1 MHSKVQALQEE
12 HAQLRALLRNCES
25 AHPRDLAAS
34 LRRLEEMFVPHHEA
48 KLALYEASVQ
58 ACQAAGDKTSVSM
71 LSIFRTN
78 MRVMSSAILGFLRS
92 PDPDPARF
100 HERFRAVASTLRSML
115 TTEEKVVF
123 PLCLRYELPMGG
135 QS

>member
-12 HAQLRALLRNCES
+12 HSQLRALLRNCES
-25 AHPRDLAAS
+25 AHPRDLAVA

-48 KLALYEASVQ
+48 KLALYDASLQ
-58 ACQAAGDKTSVSM
+58 ACQAAGDKTSVSV

-78 MRVMSSAILGFLRS
+78 MKVMSSAILGFLRS
-92 PDPDPARF
+92 PDSDPTRF
-100 HERFRAVASTLRSML
+100 YERFRAVASTLRSML

-123 PLCLRYELPMGG
+123 PLCLRYELHPGG
-135 QS
+135 QP

>member
-1 MHSKVQALQEE
+1 MHSTVQALQED

-34 LRRLEEMFVPHHEA
+34 LRRLEEAFVPHHKA
-48 KLALYEASVQ
+48 KLALYEESVQ
-58 ACQAAGDKTSVSM
+58 AFQAAGDRTSVSV

-78 MRVMSSAILGFLRS
+78 MKVMSSAILGFLRS

-100 HERFRAVASTLRSML
+100 HERFRTVASTLRSML

-123 PLCLRYELPMGG
+123 PLCLRHELHTGG
-135 QS
+135 PS